1 MYYINYSSL
10 SKMINGIYTFIII
23 LKRIILLSRKI
34 VILNTIKTTR
44 LTGSLLFGYKPL
56 SPAASKGADL
66 FKSHRS

>member
-1 MYYINYSSL
+1 MSQKKITYLSRSL
-10 SKMINGIYTFIII
+10 SKDEE
-23 LKRIILLSRKI
+23 
-34 VILNTIKTTR
+34 IKTTR